1 MSEAFATFSAEIQQ
15 RALAVLRTLALVG
28 VADTRQLQQGTGLT
42 RDPLRRLLDRLQ
54 AGRYVAP
61 LQQRIVRYTG
71 RGRSPQVWRLT
82 AEGAALLRQQGHPDA
97 RPSRLRDPRAIAHAL
112 YMLDVA
118 LAAGDLP
125 VVVDKPLAFQG
136 GTLRP
141 DILLLSGEPARLFE
155 VEQDA
160 SPAILRR
167 LVRSLRNKVAFFKAP
182 ESASVSPTVRML
194 VALPEGTAYHR
205 TLEVWMQALDIVQET
220 QGEAPFRLWAA
231 PLPRFLDAPDWAEP
245 PALDYWTPLAAGERP
260 RSVQPLEEPPPPPL
274 FAAHQD
280 RLVLAA
286 MLAALQQGTLP
297 SSPRATAPNP
307 WLFENACII
316 YAASHD
322 PETLSPLQQA
332 AYPWGSLY
340 LLRHYLHMHPGLR
353 DLLNRQLHAGLPHMR
368 WNTTVILHRMQTV
381 IDAFLAYHGFR
392 SDGPLLAY
400 ADTSPWDRPGVRT
413 FRAYVRLRDPRLLA
427 TGTPAIMPTRDLV
440 AFTERA
446 LAWVLTALFR
456 YAPDLGLKA
465 PPFW

>member
-1 MSEAFATFSAEIQQ
+1 MSEVFAAFPEETQQ

-54 AGRYVAP
+54 AGRYATP
-61 LQQRIVRYTG
+61 LQQRIVRHTG

-82 AEGAALLRQQGHPDA
+82 AEGAALLRQQGYADA

-118 LAAGDLP
+118 LAAGDLA

-141 DILLLSGEPARLFE
+141 DILLSGEPARLFE

-167 LVRSLRNKVAFFKAP
+167 LVRSLRNKAAFFKAP
-182 ESASVSPTVRML
+182 ESTSVSSTVRML
-194 VALPEGTAYHR
+194 VALPEGTAYQR

-220 QGEAPFRLWAA
+220 QGEVPFRLWAA
-231 PLPRFLDAPDWAEP
+231 PLSRFLDAPDWAEP
-245 PALDYWTPLAAGERP
+245 PALDYWMPLAAGERP
-260 RSVQPLEEPPPPPL
+260 KSVRPLDKPSSPPL
-274 FAAHQD
+274 FASHQD

-297 SSPRATAPNP
+297 SGPRAPAPNP
-307 WLFENACII
+307 WLFENAHII

-322 PETLSPLQQA
+322 PEVLTPLQQA

-353 DLLNRQLHAGLPHMR
+353 AMLNRQLHAGLPHMR

-381 IDAFLAYHGFR
+381 IDGFLAYHGFR

-400 ADTSPWDRPGVRT
+400 ADTAPWDRPGVRS
-413 FRAYVRLRDPRLLA
+413 FRAYVHLRDARLLA
-427 TGTPAIMPTRDLV
+427 AGAVDIMPTRDRLR
-440 AFTERA
+440 FTERA

-456 YAPDLGLKA
+456 YALDLGLKA

>member
-1 MSEAFATFSAEIQQ
+1 MSEAFAAFPEATQA
-15 RALAVLRTLALVG
+15 RALAVLRALARVG
-28 VADTRQLQQGTGLT
+28 VADTRQLQEAAGLT

-54 AGRYVAP
+54 AAQYLAP
-61 LQQRIVRYTG
+61 VRQRIVRTTG
-71 RGRSPQVWRLT
+71 RGRSPQVWRL
-82 AEGAALLRQQGHPDA
+82 APAGATLLRQQGHPDA

-112 YMLDVA
+112 AMLDVA
-118 LAAGDLP
+118 LAAGDMP
-125 VVVDKPLAFQG
+125 VVVDKPLRFQG
-136 GTLRP
+136 GILRP
-141 DILLLSGEPARLFE
+141 DILLPGEPACLFE

-167 LVRSLRNKVAFFKAP
+167 IVRSLRNKAAFFKAP
-182 ESASVSPTVRML
+182 ESAAVSPTIRML
-194 VALPEGTAYHR
+194 VALPEGTAYQR
-205 TLEVWMQALDIVQET
+205 TLEVWMQALDILQESA
-220 QGEAPFRLWAA
+220 GEVPFRLWAA

-260 RSVQPLEEPPPPPL
+260 RGVPALTQAPEPPF
-274 FAAHQD
+274 FASHQD

-286 MLAALQQGTLP
+286 MLAALRQGDLQP
-297 SSPRATAPNP
+297 ARAKAPNT
-307 WLFENACII
+307 WLFENARII

-322 PETLSPLQQA
+322 AEALTPLQLA

-340 LLRHYLHMHPGLR
+340 LLRQYLHIMHPGLLA
-353 DLLNRQLHAGLPHMR
+353 LLNRKMRAGLPHMR

-381 IDAFLAYHGFR
+381 VDAFLAYHGFR

-400 ADTSPWDRPGVRT
+400 ADTPPWERSGRRT
-413 FRAYVRLRDPRLLA
+413 FRVYVHLRDARLLQ
-427 TGTPAIMPTRDLV
+427 TGAVAVVPARDLIRL
-440 AFTERA
+440 TERA